1 MNISP
6 PKRAAAPTKRPTFL
20 PQRAGETDAERR
32 LREALNRHCSQ
43 ALAAL
48 DAALAL
54 RTAPQEAQKARHQA
68 RNGLTEFCSKA
79 MLALAFAEETPEAS
93 DMEKANDD

>member
-32 LREALNRHCSQ
+32 LREALNRH
-43 ALAAL
+43 
-48 DAALAL
+48 
-54 RTAPQEAQKARHQA
+54 
-68 RNGLTEFCSKA
+68 
-79 MLALAFAEETPEAS
+79 
-93 DMEKANDD
+93 

>member
-1 MNISP
+1 MSD
-6 PKRAAAPTKRPTFL
+6 KRQAFL
-20 PQRAGETDAERR
+20 PRRIGESDSEQR
-32 LREALNRHCSQ
+32 LREALNRHAQQ
-43 ALAAL
+43 AMVAL
-48 DAALAL
+48 DSAIAL
-54 RTAPQEAQKARHQA
+54 RTAPQQAQKMRHLA

>member
-79 MLALAFAEETPEAS
+79 MLALAYAQEHNLPSFDKGETHG
-93 DMEKANDD
+93 